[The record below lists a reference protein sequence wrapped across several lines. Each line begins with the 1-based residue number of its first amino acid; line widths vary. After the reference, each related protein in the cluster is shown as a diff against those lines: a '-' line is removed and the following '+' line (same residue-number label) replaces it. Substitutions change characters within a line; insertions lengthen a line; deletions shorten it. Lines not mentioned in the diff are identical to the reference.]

1 MSPHWLRRS
10 RRPERRREN
19 DDSTPPAR
27 RRVMPGDFPEGEAT
41 MATKEP
47 FSFWC
52 WLIDKIFDPNA
63 WMWW

>member
-1 MSPHWLRRS
+1 
-10 RRPERRREN
+10 
-19 DDSTPPAR
+19 
-27 RRVMPGDFPEGEAT
+27 MPGDFPEGEAT